1 MTNGEKPIDS
11 DYSKNGGKGNVMQCH
26 FWWTWVYLYLLHIWT
41 PERVRRRVIYTA
53 RMICVWLMTGK
64 QRQVTL
70 SDGRVLF
77 KLFSRIAFA
86 AFSFK
91 PHYYQLNTPP
101 GCVCE
106 RDFLCSWWKLIADIH
121 QLILDPRIEYN
132 DILVIYT
139 SFTKYFI
146 RHGYFWM
153 TVNEQMCFLAVYHLQ
168 KLNQTPVSIYE
179 SPHLNNCRVK

>member
-1 MTNGEKPIDS
+1 MSFLVDMSVFIFASYLDPWESEKTGDL
-11 DYSKNGGKGNVMQCH
+11 YCKNDLCVTYDWKAETSYTFRWQSTVQA
-26 FWWTWVYLYLLHIWT
+26 LLKNSLCSFQFQA
-41 PERVRRRVIYTA
+41 P
-53 RMICVWLMTGK
+53 L
-64 QRQVTL
+64 L
-70 SDGRVLF
+70 S
-77 KLFSRIAFA
+77 
-86 AFSFK
+86 
-91 PHYYQLNTPP
+91 QLNTPP

-139 SFTKYFI
+139 SFTKYLI